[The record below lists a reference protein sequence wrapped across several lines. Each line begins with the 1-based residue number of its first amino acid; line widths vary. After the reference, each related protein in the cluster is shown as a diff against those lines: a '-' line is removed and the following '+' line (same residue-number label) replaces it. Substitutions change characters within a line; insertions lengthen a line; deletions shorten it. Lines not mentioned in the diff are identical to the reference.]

1 METIPEIDALALF
14 PMGRPSND
22 LEPVVEM
29 IASWTDPFS
38 QRALLIGV
46 SGCHAILLLGSD
58 SERMSSRIG
67 SLGTDEIRKCPWVCA
82 KDHRASLAGVQAV
95 VGSNPVIPIFFHDE
109 PFGEH
114 VEGISQWEQK
124 LQPD

>member
-1 METIPEIDALALF
+1 MMETIPDIDALALF

-29 IASWTDPFS
+29 FASWTDPFS

-46 SGCHAILLLGSD
+46 SGCHAILLLGPD

-82 KDHRASLAGVQAV
+82 KDHRARHAAPQSGR
-95 VGSNPVIPIFFHDE
+95 GKGCRIP
-109 PFGEH
+109 
-114 VEGISQWEQK
+114 
-124 LQPD
+124 